1 MQVLQK
7 PNQFS
12 ATTRLVLIENIA
24 CLNNVTVS
32 ATSATC
38 KRKWKLKLK

>member
-7 PNQFS
+7 PNQP
-12 ATTRLVLIENIA
+12 VLIENIA
-24 CLNNVTVS
+24 LACLNNVS
-32 ATSATC
+32 ATCNECNVHC